1 MKVVSPKVCAD
12 PEAGFSLVEVLV
24 TLVLVSV
31 MATAMAAMTG
41 QFRQLIKNTDRN
53 GDKMALQAATRYMT
67 RQLEQAEAMQIDGK
81 NGGSSPYMTGEIN
94 KVNFVANIRLGAISY
109 GLRNL
114 EFELTDGEKLVQSNA
129 LRRQSVEA
137 NALKLE
143 PAVVL
148 DGVQAL
154 EFGYFGSVTDGEAPA
169 WHDSWS
175 AVARLPQA
183 ISVTVKQSRKDNQF
197 LTARGVALL
206 SAQ

>member
-41 QFRQLIKNTDRN
+41 QFRQLINNTDRS
-53 GDKMALQAATRYMT
+53 GDKMALQAATRYLT
-67 RQLEQAEAMQIDGK
+67 RQLEQAEAIQIDGI
-81 NGGSSPYMTGEIN
+81 NGGSSPCMTGEID
-94 KVNFVANIRLGAISY
+94 KVKFVANVRLGAISY

-114 EFELTDGEKLVQSNA
+114 EFELNDGEKLVRSSA
-129 LRRQSVEA
+129 LRRLAVEGD
-137 NALKLE
+137 ALKLE

-154 EFGYFGSVTDGEAPA
+154 EFAYFGSLTGTEAPA

-183 ISVTVKQSRKDNQF
+183 ISVTVKQSRKGGQF
-197 LTARGVALL
+197 LTASGVAWL
-206 SAQ
+206 SAH